1 MAFRPY
7 PTKGVKQQVDVL
19 YLVHVVGAGGSP
31 FDGGNRVHPDGP
43 GRNIGEN
50 PAKCLGRP

>member
-50 PAKCLGRP
+50 PAKSLGRP